1 MRTRPPIPDEV
12 RRFVLTSVLSVPFLE
27 AALLLRAEADT
38 VWDAERLSKRLYVS
52 KRHAAELLEQLTTAG
67 FIVPTA
73 KARCW
78 SWGPQPPL
86 ADVIEQLAAVY
97 AQDLVG
103 VTELIHARGETGETR
118 ARQFADA
125 FRFRKDG

>member
-1 MRTRPPIPDEV
+1 MRDRIPIPDEV

-38 VWDAERLSKRLYVS
+38 LWDAERLSQRLYVS
-52 KRHAAELLEQLTTAG
+52 KRHAAELLEQLAAAG
-67 FIVPTA
+67 FIVPAEKT
-73 KARCW
+73 RSW
-78 SWGPQPPL
+78 TWGPQAAL
-86 ADVIEQLAAVY
+86 AAVIEQLAVVY

-103 VTELIHARGETGETR
+103 VTELIHARGEIGETR